1 LTQRFIAPQ
10 LATLV
15 DVPPVGD
22 GWVFEMKYDGYRL
35 EALLDGGGVRLMTRR
50 GNDWTR
56 RFPELAKR
64 LARLPAK
71 QAVLDGEVVALDA
84 SGRSHFNLLQ
94 QSLDAARSGD
104 LVYFVFDL
112 LALEGEDL
120 RSRPL
125 AERRDRL
132 ERLLRKARALDT
144 GLVRLGQRLEGPG
157 AALLRAACQHGLEG
171 IMGKRLDAGYSSG
184 RGPAWVKVK
193 CGRRQ
198 EFVVAGYTPP
208 KGSRVGIGSLLLAV
222 REAGKLRYAGR
233 VGSGFADDV
242 LRTMLQRLK
251 PLERKTTPL
260 GSRPTGIPG
269 TAQWVEPRIVV
280 EVAFTEWT
288 PDGLLRHPVFVGV
301 REDKSARDVRREE
314 ATVSQPRT
322 TKRPSAAA
330 PKRTA
335 RGGGRSRT
343 VSSTEEAT
351 VAGVRITHPDRLVYP
366 EAGLTKLDLA
376 EHFERIAPLILPH
389 VTGRPL
395 SLVRCPEGSAGE
407 CFFQKHWPGTPPP
420 AIDGVP
426 IRQSDGVRR
435 HVVIH
440 DLAGLVTLIQWG
452 VMEIHPWGSRADDPE
467 RPDRII
473 FDLDPGRGVTWADV
487 KEATGG
493 IRALLEAL
501 DLETWLK
508 TSGGKGLHVVVP
520 ITRRST
526 WDEVSAFARAVAEHM
541 QAEFPDRFISKA
553 SKVAR
558 EGLIF
563 IDWLRNTRGATAVA
577 PWCTRARPNAGV
589 SVPIPWSQLAALR
602 SGDQFTLESIRAR
615 PPRIDPWKNLPAARQ
630 ALTRT
635 MLRRLKAA
643 V

>member
-1 LTQRFIAPQ
+1 LTQQFVIPQ

-15 DVPPVGD
+15 EVPPVGD
-22 GWVFEMKYDGYRL
+22 GWAFEMKYDGYRL
-35 EALLDGGGVRLMTRR
+35 EALLDGGVVRLLTRR
-50 GNDWTR
+50 GNDWTQ

-64 LARLPAK
+64 LARLPVKRAI
-71 QAVLDGEVVALDA
+71 LDGEVVALDA

-94 QSLDAARSGD
+94 QSLDASRSDD

-112 LALEGEDL
+112 LSVDGEDL
-120 RSRPL
+120 RSYPL
-125 AERRDRL
+125 SGRRERL
-132 ERLLRKARALDT
+132 ERLLRKARALDN

-157 AALLRAACQHGLEG
+157 TALLRAACQHGLEG

-184 RGPAWVKVK
+184 RGPGWVKVK

-198 EFVVAGYTPP
+198 EFVVVGYTPP

-222 REAGKLRYAGR
+222 QEKGKLRYAGR
-233 VGSGFADDV
+233 VGSGFADDS
-242 LRTMLQRLK
+242 LRTLLRRLQ
-251 PLERKTTPL
+251 PLERKATPL
-260 GSRPTGIPG
+260 GSRPAGIPG
-269 TAQWVEPRIVV
+269 VTQWVAPRIVV
-280 EVAFTEWT
+280 EVTFTEWT

-301 REDKSARDVRREE
+301 REDKRAKDVHREE
-314 ATVSQPRT
+314 AAVSQPRA
-322 TKRPSAAA
+322 TKGASRVASKRAPRAA
-330 PKRTA
+330 
-335 RGGGRSRT
+335 
-343 VSSTEEAT
+343 SSTEEAT
-351 VAGVRITHPDRLVYP
+351 IAGVRITHPDRVVYP

-376 EHFERIAPLILPH
+376 RHFERIGALILPH
-389 VTGRPL
+389 VIARPL

-440 DLAGLVTLIQWG
+440 DLEGLITLIQWG

-473 FDLDPGRGVTWADV
+473 FDLDPGPGVTWADV
-487 KEATGG
+487 KEATSG

-508 TSGGKGLHVVVP
+508 TSGGKGLHVVLP
-520 ITRRST
+520 IARRSS
-526 WDEVSAFARAVAEHM
+526 WDEVSGFARAVAEHM

-558 EGLIF
+558 KGLIF
-563 IDWLRNTRGATAVA
+563 VDWLRNTRGATAVA

-589 SVPIPWSQLAALR
+589 SVPIPWSQLPALR
-602 SGDQFTLESIRAR
+602 SGDQFTLESIRAK
-615 PPRIDPWKNLPAARQ
+615 PPKTDPWKNLAAVRQ
-630 ALTRT
+630 SLSRT
-635 MLRRLKAA
+635 MLRRLKVA